1 MASYLVDTNVLLRAV
16 QKAAPEHAIVVS
28 AIAQLTANGVTIYVA
43 PQVLIGFWV
52 VATRPIEVNG
62 FGWDPAFVAA
72 EINRI
77 LSQFP
82 LLDERPTIFNRWF
95 KLVSSREIKGRKAH
109 DVRLVALMQ
118 SKRIT
123 HLLTFNVEDFR
134 GYTSIAPVHP
144 DEIV

>member
-1 MASYLVDTNVLLRAV
+1 MASYLMDTNVLLRAV
-16 QKAAPEHAIVVS
+16 QKVAPEHALVVS
-28 AIAQLTANGVTIYVA
+28 AIAQITARGEAIYIA
-43 PQVLIGFWV
+43 PQILIEFWV
-52 VATRPIEVNG
+52 VATRPAEVNG
-62 FGWDPAFVAA
+62 FGWDPVFVGA

-118 SKRIT
+118 SKRVT
-123 HLLTFNVEDFR
+123 HLLTFNVGDFR
-134 GYTSIAPVHP
+134 GYTNIIPVHP
-144 DEIV
+144 DEIN